1 MFNNSSAFMER
12 FHLISKGELL
22 HTFDSYVEL
31 MQEYLI
37 LRFYLKSVGVP
48 EPIDLDWVVS

>member
-37 LRFYLKSVGVP
+37 LRFYLESVGVP